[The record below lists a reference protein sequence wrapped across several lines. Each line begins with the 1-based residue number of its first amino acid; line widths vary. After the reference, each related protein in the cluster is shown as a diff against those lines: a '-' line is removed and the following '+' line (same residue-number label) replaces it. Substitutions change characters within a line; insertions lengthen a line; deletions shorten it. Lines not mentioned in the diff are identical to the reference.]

1 MKLLKIRNCLT
12 IAVVAMASLLCSD
25 TNAQQAWTPDY
36 SPSCSEGG
44 GCRHA
49 DDSLELI
56 PYGQNYGYENEI
68 GSARIPYRDSM
79 RTPYQ
84 YRGGNLDS
92 GYGSCGHGGSCSRS
106 QANQR
111 NDRSPYSESSVRCPY
126 EQRQLEQANYDQR
139 FMYDDR
145 ESYRDGNAGGSN
157 YERGSSSWG
166 SNSDPNYTISDR
178 RNFDDYSQ
186 APADRRP
193 ELLNIPSVELDRRFG
208 KNERNQQVNPL
219 AVPPTSTRIIP
230 PPELPP
236 QPLASNSRSPR
247 QQLLPPTNFPS
258 SRNSGQSHAGHDHSG
273 HDHSGHNH

>member
-1 MKLLKIRNCLT
+1 VATAAADMEA
-12 IAVVAMASLLCSD
+12 AVVD
-25 TNAQQAWTPDY
+25 RKPINVTIDRRT
-36 SPSCSEGG
+36 
-44 GCRHA
+44 
-49 DDSLELI
+49 
-56 PYGQNYGYENEI
+56 QNLQFV
-68 GSARIPYRDSM
+68 AH
-79 RTPYQ
+79 T
-84 YRGGNLDS
+84 
-92 GYGSCGHGGSCSRS
+92 
-106 QANQR
+106 
-111 NDRSPYSESSVRCPY
+111 SSVNLNK
-126 EQRQLEQANYDQR
+126 QITIND
-139 FMYDDR
+139 
-145 ESYRDGNAGGSN
+145 
-157 YERGSSSWG
+157 SSSWD
-166 SNSDPNYTISDR
+166 SNSDPNYTIPDR

-208 KNERNQQVNPL
+208 KNERNPQVNPL